1 MIIKTETKKA
11 TLSEKLFDACIKFKS
26 LIAFDS
32 NKISIVQRKF
42 TLTMYLFRSCLFP
55 KTNMRWQNLFC
66 QSLLKQHSLT

>member
-1 MIIKTETKKA
+1 MIIKTKTKKA
-11 TLSEKLFDACIKFKS
+11 TLPEKLFDACIKFNS
-26 LIAFDS
+26 LS
-32 NKISIVQRKF
+32 TVQRKF